1 MQRRVARR
9 VRFPRLRRVDRRAF
23 DRRLGCAPQLDT
35 TSPHA
40 LRHRRAQDLLDEGMP
55 LEWVAALLGHERPDT
70 TRVVYAWE
78 TDEDRLSDMVATYGV
93 TPSEAQRR
101 KEMEGDLE

>member
-1 MQRRVARR
+1 
-9 VRFPRLRRVDRRAF
+9 
-23 DRRLGCAPQLDT
+23 
-35 TSPHA
+35 
-40 LRHRRAQDLLDEGMP
+40 MP

-78 TDEDRLSDMVATYGV
+78 TDEDRLADMVATYGV

-101 KEMEGDLE
+101 KEMEEDGM